1 MYLFAQPPV
10 CRCCEVVFSD
20 AAPSL
25 SRKCGT
31 TTSDGESTNASSS
44 SSSSSSR
51 CVALLQVL
59 LPTKVS
65 LPSLPRQ
72 NRNHQMHT
80 MRRFVSCTCCLAFV
94 EIPSSDPLSLSAR
107 SILLW
112 PILHARAKD
121 ERSAEENRTDG
132 AASGTDSPSS
142 LIEEGCLLVGK
153 KEESLLPW
161 LQRGEANQC
170 ANGLKNSR
178 LSTVSN
184 YCACVKQ

>member
-10 CRCCEVVFSD
+10 CRCCAVVFSD

-31 TTSDGESTNASSS
+31 TDSDGESTNAS

-59 LPTKVS
+59 LPTEVS

-80 MRRFVSCTCCLAFV
+80 MRRFGSCIYCWAFV
-94 EIPSSDPLSLSAR
+94 EIPSDPLSLSAR

-112 PILHARAKD
+112 PILHARARD

-142 LIEEGCLLVGK
+142 LIEEGCWLVGK

-184 YCACVKQ
+184 YCACTKQP